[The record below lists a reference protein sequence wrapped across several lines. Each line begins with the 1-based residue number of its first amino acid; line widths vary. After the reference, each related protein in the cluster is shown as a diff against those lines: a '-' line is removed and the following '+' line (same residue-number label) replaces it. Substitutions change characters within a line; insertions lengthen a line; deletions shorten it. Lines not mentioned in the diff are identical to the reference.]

1 MENRDYK
8 LKVIWNCQ
16 DTADKFIFLD
26 DSEQYFFPK
35 LKLEKVGD
43 KKYELLYTTS
53 DIYRPVEDVLVD
65 YAYEN
70 TLKELSYILSYSD
83 AFDKME
89 KLKND
94 DSVSEGILKASQER
108 LDILKTKTQ
117 THINEIK
124 SNYVNKQRENSE
136 AIQEI

>member
-94 DSVSEGILKASQER
+94 DSISEGILKASQER

-124 SNYVNKQRENSE
+124 LNYEKTTKFISSS
-136 AIQEI
+136 

>member
-124 SNYVNKQRENSE
+124 SNYEKTTKFISPS
-136 AIQEI
+136 

>member
-124 SNYVNKQRENSE
+124 LNYEKTTKFISPS
-136 AIQEI
+136 

>member
-70 TLKELSYILSYSD
+70 TLKELSHILSYSD

-94 DSVSEGILKASQER
+94 DSVNEGILKASQER

-124 SNYVNKQRENSE
+124 LNYEKTTKFISPS
-136 AIQEI
+136 

>member
-94 DSVSEGILKASQER
+94 DSISEGILKASQER

-124 SNYVNKQRENSE
+124 LNYEKTTKFISPS
-136 AIQEI
+136 